1 MKNNSTFIIS
11 YIITV
16 LLLSFVFSSCGTM
29 GSISDSFN
37 YAVEHDANIMVINKN
52 HTDCLA
58 AAQTDE
64 DKSQCD
70 EIYQN
75 ALDKENEDYAEKQN
89 AIKEIDKCEEYQRW
103 LLQGWG
109 YPEKDV
115 KKIAKQNRN
124 SKNADYSFDA
134 NEAISEL
141 IKNGY
146 KDKAAITKFEEELP
160 KFGVSKDN
168 AEQVMKEYYDNE
180 YYTRDNFYKEP
191 YFYLIGNN
199 VYCNKKMLLDMG
211 LIDDDNEYNNGN
223 DSKDGDDNEVS
234 NIPSTNTPGTE
245 TSITNEPTNTY
256 LDESRA
262 ISKLSASQ
270 YRLNETK
277 LTAEQE
283 LELNKVIAFM
293 QKWPNSMITIVGH
306 TCSIGSD
313 VANQSVG
320 LNRAHQA
327 KLYMVAKGIA
337 ANRIEEISKA
347 ATEPCASNDTED
359 GRLQNRRITFIVK

>member
-1 MKNNSTFIIS
+1 MKNDSTFITS
-11 YIITV
+11 YIV
-16 LLLSFVFSSCGTM
+16 AVFLLSLVLSSCSTI
-29 GSISDSFN
+29 GSMSDSFN
-37 YAVEHDANIMVINKN
+37 NAVEHDANIMVINKN

-103 LLQGWG
+103 LLQEWG
-109 YPEKDV
+109 YSEKDV
-115 KKIAKQNRN
+115 KKIAKQYRN
-124 SKNADYSFDA
+124 KYADYSFDA

-141 IKNGY
+141 IKDGY

-180 YYTRDNFYKEP
+180 YYTDNNFHKEP
-191 YFYLIGNN
+191 YFYLIGND

-211 LIDDDNEYNNGN
+211 LIDDDNEYDEDKG
-223 DSKDGDDNEVS
+223 SKDGDDNEVPHNPS
-234 NIPSTNTPGTE
+234 ANIPGTD
-245 TSITNEPTNTY
+245 TTITNKPSSTY
-256 LDESRA
+256 LDESIV
-262 ISKLSASQ
+262 ISKLSAAQ
-270 YRLNETK
+270 YRLNEIK
-277 LTAEQE
+277 LTTEQE

-293 QKWPNSMITIVGH
+293 QKWPNSRITIVGH

-313 VANQSVG
+313 AANNKIG
-320 LNRAHQA
+320 LDRAHQA
-327 KLYMVAKGIA
+327 KLYLVEQGIN

-347 ATEPCASNDTED
+347 ATEPCASNDTEED
-359 GRLQNRRITFIVK
+359 RMQNRRITFIVK